1 MTRVI
6 HALVA
11 FTCVLI
17 AWGSWQQVIVGWD
30 SNSVVMGYPMSLLP
44 LPAFLCSV
52 AIGVMALVDFV
63 RNKPIDFGHESEV
76 E

>member
-1 MTRVI
+1 
-6 HALVA
+6 
-11 FTCVLI
+11 
-17 AWGSWQQVIVGWD
+17 
-30 SNSVVMGYPMSLLP
+30 MGYPMALLP

-52 AIGVMALVDFV
+52 AIGVMALVDLV